1 MRTSLPAREQHMLQ
15 NLSVMLIVQDCSKKQ
30 RDAGQHALCKIG
42 PYDQLAVVAGARE
55 DVMSADQ

>member
-1 MRTSLPAREQHMLQ
+1 MLQ
-15 NLSVMLIVQDCSKKQ
+15 NLSAILIVQDCSNKQ
-30 RDAGQHALCKIG
+30 RDARQHALCKIG